1 MGGMYAYSMKRG
13 RGISDE
19 NGEATIDT
27 WTPGSCPES
36 FSVQAEVPEGYKLT
50 AEAPV
55 KHSGSNGLS
64 VRYVFGF
71 RSLDNN

>member
-1 MGGMYAYSMKRG
+1 MYAYSMKRG
-13 RGISDE
+13 RGISEE
-19 NGEATIDT
+19 NGEVTIDT
-27 WTPGSCPES
+27 WTPISCPES
-36 FSVQAEVPEGYKLT
+36 FSLQAEAPEGYKLT
-50 AEAPV
+50 ADAPV